1 MFQGRGGA
9 SVSQMTSHKLQ
20 QTAVIPSQH
29 TGLAEVD
36 YHQVQYTPGYSTL
49 ANEMEWKVCSYISC
63 L

>member
-36 YHQVQYTPGYSTL
+36 YFRVPYTPGYPALVRLGETTWR
-49 ANEMEWKVCSYISC
+49 EIFV
-63 L
+63 